1 MKRSAT
7 FFGVMK
13 MSCLCSAIS
22 LISGCGISNFPD
34 KCSRTGKSL
43 SDHEIIDIA
52 LRDYLFRR
60 GGDPLEQ
67 FSDEDLKVVR
77 AADMHYLKQFKSTSE
92 FTNNFPN
99 CCSLST
105 SGPEGMS
112 VTFFDKI
119 STYGI
124 HKFVIIRY
132 RIKIVNI
139 TSKNYSD
146 IPMQLTLAVNKCGDT
161 AGIDG

>member
-13 MSCLCSAIS
+13 MSCLCTAIS
-22 LISGCGISNFPD
+22 LIGGCGISNFPD

-67 FSDEDLKVVR
+67 FSDENLKVVR
-77 AADMHYLKQFKSTSE
+77 AADMNYLKQFKSTSE
-92 FTNNFPN
+92 FLSRFPS
-99 CCSLST
+99 CCSLSS
-105 SGPEGMS
+105 SGPEGKS

-119 STYGI
+119 STYGT
-124 HKFVIIRY
+124 HKFVNIRY
-132 RIKIVNI
+132 RIYIEDI
-139 TSKNYSD
+139 IPKNNSG
-146 IPMQLTLAVNKCGDT
+146 IPMQLIFAVNKCGDT